1 MKFSRITALLAAGA
15 LLLTACKD
23 ADQPVQEAAL
33 QNPLL
38 GFVPG
43 DTPYLFANLEATP
56 AAVVDA
62 YLARFQP
69 SLDMAQAMLDDVSIE
84 VSSDGSDD
92 LREAALLG
100 ALLEEIDGKLNR
112 AGLES
117 LGLSLESHKAFY
129 GMGVFPVV
137 RVALRDADALR
148 AAIGRVEEKSG
159 MDFPAL
165 QSGEVAYWKIADANQ
180 QGGLYIAILADHLAV
195 GLFPPAAEA
204 EFLPEFLGQAEPP
217 QRLNANEALAL
228 LNREK
233 GFQDY
238 GSGFVE
244 FQKLVSELTQ
254 ADSRTRLGLEASG
267 QTPLPRFDPVCEAE
281 IKGLVARAPRLV
293 AGTTELSAN
302 AVGIKYQLEIEPTLA
317 GELARL
323 VSDVPLAD
331 DSSDYL
337 VSMSLGIQLGRLREF
352 LLDKASAWTAEPY
365 QCPQLAGLNQAVQS
379 GFAQL
384 NRPMPP
390 FVGNVNG
397 FRMKLESL
405 DFANPAPENARG
417 MLVLEVEK
425 PQMLVGMAQSFLP
438 GMENLQLEP
447 GSDPVEIPQELMTI
461 AVEGMHISAAMSSD
475 ALAIS
480 MGQDQQA
487 GLMDYLE
494 AGGDNEGSFFSVSY
508 DMAAQMELQRQ
519 MREQAMGAGAD
530 GSGEPEGA
538 EMLEMLREVEDSY
551 RAMLGRAWFEM
562 RFTPQGFEIYNRM
575 TFN

>member
-1 MKFSRITALLAAGA
+1 MKYSRITALLASGA

-23 ADQPVQEAAL
+23 ADQPAQEAAL

-38 GFVPG
+38 GYVPA

-62 YLARFQP
+62 YLARFRP
-69 SLDMAQAMLDDVSIE
+69 TLDLAQAMLDDFSLE
-84 VSSDGSDD
+84 VNTDGSDD
-92 LREAALLG
+92 LQQAALLG
-100 ALLEEIDGKLNR
+100 ALLDEVDGKLNR

-129 GMGVFPVV
+129 GMGMFPVM
-137 RVALRDADALR
+137 RVALQDADALR

-159 MDFPAL
+159 MEFTTI
-165 QSGEVAYWKIADANQ
+165 QSGEVSYWKIADASQ
-180 QGGLYIAILADHLAV
+180 QGGIYIASLAYHLAI
-195 GLFPPAAEA
+195 GLFPPATEA
-204 EFLPEFLGQAEPP
+204 RFLPEFLGQAEPP
-217 QRLNANEALAL
+217 QRLNANDALAR

-244 FQKLVSELTQ
+244 FQKLVTELTQ
-254 ADSRTRLGLEASG
+254 ADSRTRLGLESSG
-267 QTPLPRFDPVCEAE
+267 QMQLPGLDPVCETE
-281 IKGLVARAPRLV
+281 IKELAARVPRMV

-302 AVGIKYQLEIEPTLA
+302 AVAIKYQLEIEPTLA

-323 VSDVPLAD
+323 VSDVPVAD
-331 DSSDYL
+331 DRADYL

-352 LLDKASAWTAEPY
+352 LLDKASAWTSQPF
-365 QCPQLAGLNQAVQS
+365 QCPQLAGLNQAVQN

-390 FVGNVNG
+390 FIGNVNG
-397 FRMKLESL
+397 FRMKLQSL

-425 PQMLVGMAQSFLP
+425 PQMLVGMAQSFVP

-461 AVEGMHISAAMSSD
+461 AIEGMHLSAAMSSD
-475 ALAIS
+475 ALAVS
-480 MGQDQQA
+480 MGEDQRA

-494 AGGDNEGSFFSVSY
+494 AEGDNEGSFFSVSY
-508 DMAAQMELQRQ
+508 DMAAQMELQRK
-519 MREQAMGAGAD
+519 MREQAAASAAD
-530 GSGEPEGA
+530 IGDAEGT
-538 EMLEMLREVEDSY
+538 EMLQMLREVEDSY

-562 RFTPQGFEIYNRM
+562 RLTPQGFEIYNRM